1 MSRLLVIGNEPDMLI
16 LVRTAL
22 EKDGHQVDIEMDASA
37 VPPALCS
44 MYDLIL
50 LDVMM
55 PGKDGFSLYNRIRAE
70 GDCPILCLIAKL
82 EEAAL
87 VRGLSL
93 GADDY
98 IQKPFSISH
107 LLTRINAR
115 LWQQARQPIRTL
127 NRSGVCFDMQ
137 AKVAAV
143 DEHRLP
149 LTRGEYAICEYLAL
163 HAGRVFTKEQLYE
176 AVFGLDAEGDPSV
189 IVAHI
194 KNIRAKLRSDGLFP
208 IETVWRVGYKWQ
220 NDGETLIDHLAQNE
234 MLGASK

>member
-98 IQKPFSISH
+98 IQKPFVFAH
-107 LLTRINAR
+107 TD
-115 LWQQARQPIRTL
+115 Q
-127 NRSGVCFDMQ
+127 RSS
-137 AKVAAV
+137 VAAGAPAHPHV
-143 DEHRLP
+143 EPQR
-149 LTRGEYAICEYLAL
+149 
-163 HAGRVFTKEQLYE
+163 RVL
-176 AVFGLDAEGDPSV
+176 
-189 IVAHI
+189 
-194 KNIRAKLRSDGLFP
+194 
-208 IETVWRVGYKWQ
+208 
-220 NDGETLIDHLAQNE
+220 
-234 MLGASK
+234 

>member
-1 MSRLLVIGNEPDMLI
+1 MSRLLIIGNEPDMLV
-16 LVRTAL
+16 LVRVAL
-22 EKDGHQVDIEMDASA
+22 EKDGHQVDIEMDTSA
-37 VPPALCS
+37 VRPALCS
-44 MYDLIL
+44 MYDLLL

-70 GDCPILCLIAKL
+70 GVCPILCLIAKL

-87 VRGLSL
+87 VRGLGL

-98 IQKPFSISH
+98 IKKPFSISE
-107 LLTRINAR
+107 LRTRVNAY
-115 LWQQARQPIRTL
+115 LWRQVRQPIRTL

-137 AKVAAV
+137 TKVAIV

-163 HAGRVFTKEQLYE
+163 HVGRVFTKEQLYE
-176 AVFGLDAEGDPSV
+176 AVFGLDAGGDSSV

-194 KNIRAKLRSDGLFP
+194 KNIRAKLRAAGLSP

-220 NDGETLIDHLAQNE
+220 NDGEQQIDSLAQ
-234 MLGASK
+234 